1 MKYIIEDIKLFGY
14 HGVYEEEKLNG
25 QYFYIKLSYSVNDS
39 DVFMNDTIEDVVD
52 YISIK
57 NVIKEVFESNRYNL
71 LETLIKNISVSI
83 KDNFSE
89 VSNIKIS
96 ISKKIKDGSII
107 SVKHAS
113 K

>member
-25 QYFYIKLSYSVNDS
+25 QYFYIKLSYSVNDL

>member
-1 MKYIIEDIKLFGY
+1 MKYIIENIKLFGY
-14 HGVYEEEKLNG
+14 HGIYEEEKRNG
-25 QYFYIKLSYSVNDS
+25 QYFHIKLSYSVNDS
-39 DVFMNDTIEDVVD
+39 DDFLNDTIENVVD

-57 NVIKEVFESNRYNL
+57 NVVKEVFESNRYNL
-71 LETLIKNISVSI
+71 LEKLIKNISVAI

-89 VSNIKIS
+89 VSNIKIT

-107 SVKHAS
+107 SVKYAS

>member
-1 MKYIIEDIKLFGY
+1 MKYILEDIKLFGY

-57 NVIKEVFESNRYNL
+57 TVIKEVFESNRYNL

>member
-71 LETLIKNISVSI
+71 LETLIKNISVAI

-96 ISKKIKDGSII
+96 ISKKIKDGSVI